1 MSGSSLKYGS
11 RRDLTVDCLKG
22 IAALIV
28 FLLHGRSYVP
38 TIDQIS
44 GCLAW
49 ISYFPAWG
57 GGYGYSLSC
66 LDMGLVWDFLQGSI
80 VYKTVADMKN

>member
-57 GGYGYSLSC
+57 GGMDIPY
-66 LDMGLVWDFLQGSI
+66 LVWIWDWFGI
-80 VYKTVADMKN
+80 FYREV